1 MKRIFY
7 NKIFVVILLLGI
19 SISLH
24 ARSENL
30 LNNSDL
36 TVLRPT
42 SEVVKE
48 MRNLKVV
55 TNSDKIPVY
64 WMPRSGNSQTVTYS
78 AGDGKI
84 ILNSSFPVF
93 LNCSRESREVPEFIV
108 PTLIEKNT
116 NFFG

>member
-84 ILNSSFPVF
+84 ILNIANKPALRGWLVCFF
-93 LNCSRESREVPEFIV
+93 TGRSR
-108 PTLIEKNT
+108 
-116 NFFG
+116 GG